1 LLAGLD
7 LGPYISYIWD
17 LAMNQFSLTDE
28 QKDFANR
35 VLHLART
42 ELESKSSVIDEQA
55 RYPREVIKKFA
66 EFGLFGLAVP
76 KKYGGSGH
84 PLLDICLA
92 IEQVARVDNSA
103 ALCVGVN
110 VGGLSPI
117 LQGGNE
123 EQKGN
128 YLPRIAKGE
137 SIIGVAFTEPEAGS
151 DLGSLRTRAVRK
163 GDHYDINGRKCF
175 ISNAGVASGYSL
187 LARTGPGKTGISA
200 FILDADVPGLEI
212 GRIERKMG
220 ARGSPTGELI
230 FEDCRIP
237 LEKRLGEEGAGFD
250 LAKGMLRLT
259 RPLIGAQG
267 VGLATGAFEYAL
279 GYAREYR
286 ERLLSTFD
294 VIQYMLAD
302 MAIKIEA
309 ARQLVYQAAS
319 LVDANHSEASKFS
332 SMVKCFASDVA
343 MEVST
348 DAIQIFG
355 LRGYSSDYPVG
366 RFMRDAKLFQIY
378 EGTNQIQRVTIAKAL
393 LAVSSD

>member
-1 LLAGLD
+1 MD
-7 LGPYISYIWD
+7 P
-17 LAMNQFSLTDE
+17 FSLTDE

-35 VLHLART
+35 VLQLART
-42 ELESKSSVIDEQA
+42 ELESKSSIIDEQA
-55 RYPREVIKKFA
+55 RYPREVVKKFA

-76 KKYGGSGH
+76 ARYGGSER

-110 VGGLSPI
+110 VGGLLPI

-123 EQKGN
+123 EQKGD

-151 DLGSLRTRAVRK
+151 DLGSLRTRAVRS

-187 LARTGPGKTGISA
+187 LARTGPGKMGISA
-200 FILDADVPGLEI
+200 FIFDVDIPGFEV

-230 FEDCRIP
+230 FENCKIP
-237 LEKRLGEEGAGFD
+237 LEKRLGEEGAGFG
-250 LAKGMLRLT
+250 LAKGMLRFT

-279 GYAREYR
+279 EYARENI
-286 ERLLSTFD
+286 ERLVSTFE
-294 VIQYMLAD
+294 VIQHMLAD

-309 ARQLVYQAAS
+309 ARQLVYQTAR
-319 LVDANHSEASKFS
+319 LVDANHGDASKFS

-348 DAIQIFG
+348 NVIQIFG
-355 LRGYSSDYPVG
+355 LRGYTNTYPVG

-393 LAVSSD
+393 LSQS